1 MTKVAKLAAFMII
14 LILAFVKLASF
25 KMSKETTSLR
35 FKASFKMS
43 KETTSLRFKHMP
55 LLSIY
60 IHSGPSLIEGRQR
73 QRDHFFHL
81 YRKNNVTTT
90 FVVDSACFDINPH
103 NEHAPGQHET
113 TGDHR
118 LSEMLLHASCH

>member
-14 LILAFVKLASF
+14 LILAFVKLAP
-25 KMSKETTSLR
+25 
-35 FKASFKMS
+35 FKMS

-73 QRDHFFHL
+73 QRKHCFHSYSYIHALLLNSRIISGESEL
-81 YRKNNVTTT
+81 YQ
-90 FVVDSACFDINPH
+90 FLI
-103 NEHAPGQHET
+103 
-113 TGDHR
+113 
-118 LSEMLLHASCH
+118 